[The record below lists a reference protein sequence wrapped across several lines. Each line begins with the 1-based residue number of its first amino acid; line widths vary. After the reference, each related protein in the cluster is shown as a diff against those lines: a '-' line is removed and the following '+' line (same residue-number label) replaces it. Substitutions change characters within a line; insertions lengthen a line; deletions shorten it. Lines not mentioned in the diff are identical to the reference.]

1 MSEESRLGRE
11 QIKTAYALQQL
22 TDAGVQV
29 WFYLSDQERKLDTA
43 MDKIMGSLTGFAS
56 EIEREKAQQRTYDT
70 MKRKATAGHV
80 TGGTVFGYDNLD
92 VAGSVPDAQ
101 GRAKR
106 SHVELRIN
114 EAEAEVVRKIFR
126 LYADGHGFTNIAKLL
141 NAERVIS
148 PRPRPSFSKP
158 HGWVGSSVRQLI
170 LRRLYVGE
178 QVWGRTKKRTPS
190 GVKKA

>member
-29 WFYLSDQERKLDTA
+29 WFYLSNQERKLDTA

-56 EIEREKAQQRTYDT
+56 EIEREQEAQQRTYDA
-70 MKRKATAGHV
+70 MMRKAKAGHV
-80 TGGTVFGYDNLD
+80 TGGSVFGYDNID
-92 VAGSVPDAQ
+92 IVGTTQDAQ

-114 EAEAEVVRKIFR
+114 EAEAPRSSAR
-126 LYADGHGFTNIAKLL
+126 CSGSTRRATASR
-141 NAERVIS
+141 AS
-148 PRPRPSFSKP
+148 PRR
-158 HGWVGSSVRQLI
+158 
-170 LRRLYVGE
+170 
-178 QVWGRTKKRTPS
+178 
-190 GVKKA
+190 